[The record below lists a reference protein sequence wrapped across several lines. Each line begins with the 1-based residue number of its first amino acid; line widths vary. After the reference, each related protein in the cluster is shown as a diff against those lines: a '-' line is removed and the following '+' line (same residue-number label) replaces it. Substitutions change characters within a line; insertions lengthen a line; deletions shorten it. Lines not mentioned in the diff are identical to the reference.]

1 MATHTSAI
9 TVHASA
15 QKVFDA
21 LTQPELVARWQFG
34 RKLITTWEAGSAIRF
49 RTEWDGNARVLEQW
63 GTVLE
68 VRANELVRY
77 NLFTPRPGSEDRI
90 ENYCVTSYVLT
101 EGDGP
106 TKGQTQVELRQ
117 EDGRA
122 HALGQAPLENILLSL
137 KEVVEANY
145 AHQAN

>member
-34 RKLITTWEAGSAIRF
+34 RKLTTTWEAGSAIRF

-63 GTVLE
+63 GTVME
-68 VRANELVRY
+68 VRTNELVRY
-77 NLFTPRPGSEDRI
+77 NLFTPRPGSEDRT
-90 ENYCVTSYVLT
+90 ENYCVTSYILT
-101 EGDGP
+101 ESD
-106 TKGQTQVELRQ
+106 GQTKVELHQ

-122 HALGQAPLENILLSL
+122 HALGRAPLENILLSL